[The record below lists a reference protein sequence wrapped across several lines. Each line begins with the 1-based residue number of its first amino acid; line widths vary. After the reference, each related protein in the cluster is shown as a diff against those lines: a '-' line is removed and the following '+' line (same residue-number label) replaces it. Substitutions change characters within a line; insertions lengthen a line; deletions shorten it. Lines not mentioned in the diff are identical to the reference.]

1 MDNRKMI
8 LETALDLF
16 YARGYDAVGVQEVA
30 ERSGVTKPTL
40 YYYFKSKY
48 GLLEQLLESRGEP
61 FMERLHKACAY
72 EGDLRNTLCAAA
84 GELAS
89 FAKQEPKFYTLFL
102 ALYHSAKENE
112 AYQAVRPLVIR
123 LQQEIE
129 QIFVSAAGILGNMHG
144 RQRQFSL
151 GFIGLIL
158 YDIKMKLEVNGGLR
172 MTISQEEIHSL
183 VHQFM
188 HGIYS

>member
-1 MDNRKMI
+1 
-8 LETALDLF
+8 
-16 YARGYDAVGVQEVA
+16 
-30 ERSGVTKPTL
+30 
-40 YYYFKSKY
+40 
-48 GLLEQLLESRGEP
+48 
-61 FMERLHKACAY
+61 MERLHKACAY
-72 EGDLRNTLCAAA
+72 EGDLRNTLSAAA

>member
-1 MDNRKMI
+1 M
-8 LETALDLF
+8 
-16 YARGYDAVGVQEVA
+16 
-30 ERSGVTKPTL
+30 
-40 YYYFKSKY
+40 
-48 GLLEQLLESRGEP
+48 
-61 FMERLHKACAY
+61 
-72 EGDLRNTLCAAA
+72 
-84 GELAS
+84 
-89 FAKQEPKFYTLFL
+89 